1 MDNDLN
7 QVDSS
12 VAVLD
17 KIEPQ
22 PVRRQRGH
30 DLNVKQVISI
40 GAIVAAGAAIVLTVL
55 TAGSAASAAACDEA
69 MRTHISGVLAW
80 KADPEAPQ
88 PAACNGLS
96 DAEVDQITGRI
107 YGQAFSG

>member
-7 QVDSS
+7 QVDSN

-22 PVRRQRGH
+22 PVSRQRGH
-30 DLNVKQVISI
+30 DLDARQVISI

-55 TAGSAASAAACDEA
+55 TAGSAASAAACDQA

-80 KADPEAPQ
+80 KADPEAPR
-88 PAACNGLS
+88 PGACKGMS
-96 DAEVDQITGRI
+96 DAEVDQISGRI
-107 YGQAFSG
+107 YGQAFNG